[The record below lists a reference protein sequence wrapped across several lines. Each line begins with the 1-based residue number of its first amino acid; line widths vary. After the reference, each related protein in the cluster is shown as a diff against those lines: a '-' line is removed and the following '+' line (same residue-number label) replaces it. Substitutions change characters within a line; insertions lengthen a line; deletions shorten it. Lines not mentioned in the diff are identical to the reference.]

1 MTASLPYGPNS
12 AAIRRFLVQ
21 LAGLGTIDR
30 ARVATRYDALSGSR
44 GWSDAERHLAEAI
57 TRADREGFRD
67 ALSGPLLQLVRRPE
81 AAPVS
86 DTSTDEDALAA
97 LDPVAEPALAALL
110 ALVVDDLLDD
120 RTRDTLRQ
128 PFEGVLDAPI
138 PTRHASDGPD

>member
-1 MTASLPYGPNS
+1 MAASLPYGPNS
-12 AAIRRFLVQ
+12 PAIRQFLVQ
-21 LAGLGTIDR
+21 LAGLGAIDR

-86 DTSTDEDALAA
+86 DASTEEEAMAA

-110 ALVVDDLLDD
+110 ALVVDDLLDA
-120 RTRDTLRQ
+120 RTRDTLHQ
-128 PFEGVLDAPI
+128 PFAGVLDAPTS
-138 PTRHASDGPD
+138 TRQAPDGPR